1 MLLHGIKWEIGK
13 ISIQRADCWARPG
26 DASAAHRVPPDQ
38 RGPPCHTGSAQI
50 PPHRGSSGGKW
61 KAAQALAGVAGG
73 GTTQIGGR
81 HRRRRRRDS
90 PGRARGRAAQT
101 LAGAEHGGQ
110 GTAGPGAAARRRGAD
125 DGSARAGGVAGAGA
139 RRATRTPAA
148 RGSRIR

>member
-1 MLLHGIKWEIGK
+1 MWIREGIRVARRWSWPGQHGQK
-13 ISIQRADCWARPG
+13 IDTS
-26 DASAAHRVPPDQ
+26 SATWR
-38 RGPPCHTGSAQI
+38 
-50 PPHRGSSGGKW
+50 
-61 KAAQALAGVAGG
+61 AAQALAGVAGG

-110 GTAGPGAAARRRGAD
+110 GTAGAGAAARRRGAD